1 MCYKMIFKQ
10 RALYILKQPL
20 FPSSLCIQLLVR
32 DDTNP
37 LLSSTTLPPI
47 VLPPSLIHTP
57 RSKKTKQTSGSHSL
71 SPSSDSLA
79 SIKQPHPPSY
89 PRPESLRNNR
99 NHYFGSM
106 VHEKKDV
113 YGGVSLYN
121 YRRSRR
127 LQSMV
132 ANIL

>member
-1 MCYKMIFKQ
+1 MIDQCNCCHHHISF
-10 RALYILKQPL
+10 
-20 FPSSLCIQLLVR
+20 QLLVHE
-32 DDTNP
+32 DTNQ
-37 LLSSTTLPPI
+37 LISSSSLPPI
-47 VLPPSLIHTP
+47 VLPPTLIHSP
-57 RSKKTKQTSGSHSL
+57 RSKKTKQACRSHSL
-71 SPSSDSLA
+71 SPSTGSLG
-79 SIKQPHPPSY
+79 SIKQPHPPSHQ
-89 PRPESLRNNR
+89 RPESLRNNR
-99 NHYFGSM
+99 HHYLGSA